1 MIALL
6 AFFAPLAVNAVLPLF
21 QCGDKAPGFYLV
33 ESRPLNDNGRIV
45 TGYHALSDQAASAW
59 GKVIAANPDKDT
71 LQMWYCS
78 GDPLED

>member
-6 AFFAPLAVNAVLPLF
+6 AFFVPLAVNAVLPPF

-33 ESRPLNDNGRIV
+33 ESRPVNDTGRIV
-45 TGYHALSDQAASAW
+45 TGYHALSDQAASTW
-59 GKVIAANPDKDT
+59 GKVIAANPDQDL